1 MMILSAATMQDPG
14 PAPDR
19 LREMI
24 ADDRYKTVL
33 RTLAEYKSMPF
44 LELTAVCD
52 IDDETLQK
60 IVKDLE
66 SEDIVKVSN
75 PENVFEEIVTLKDK
89 GFAIA

>member
-1 MMILSAATMQDPG
+1 MMILSTATQDPG

-19 LREMI
+19 LEEMI

-33 RTLAEYKSMPF
+33 KTLADYKSMPF
-44 LELTAVCD
+44 LELAAVCD

-66 SEDIVKVSN
+66 SEDVVKVSN